1 MGRRLVI
8 ATLIAVVNGALVL
21 RAHADTLVA
30 TRMIRAAEILGPGDV
45 APGSAFV
52 AGAAT
57 EMLQVVGLEA
67 RVAIYPGR
75 PVRLADLGP
84 AAVVERNEIVSL
96 LFRRGG
102 LTIVTEGRA
111 LARGAIGDAVAVMNL
126 SSRQSVQGVVRHP
139 GLIEVTPAR
148 QN

>member
-8 ATLIAVVNGALVL
+8 ATLFAVVNGVLVL

-45 APGSAFV
+45 APGPAFV
-52 AGAAT
+52 PGAAS

-111 LARGAIGDAVAVMNL
+111 LARGAIGDAVVVMNL

-139 GLIEVTPAR
+139 GLIEVTPGR